1 MDGSIEQ
8 EAMLYD
14 IGVASQ
20 TTVVPFNQAPAEM
33 QELVDC
39 PKTKLE
45 WMIIYPSHL
54 ITKWHKEKAVFDNY
68 DLNVLPK
75 ALGKD
80 PRYYKAPNGDCIVVT
95 SR

>member
-1 MDGSIEQ
+1 MDGSIDQ
-8 EAMLYD
+8 EDLLYD
-14 IGVASQ
+14 LGVITQ
-20 TTVVPFNQAPAEM
+20 TTVVSFNQAPAEM

-39 PKTKLE
+39 PKGNLE
-45 WMIIYPSHL
+45 WMIIYPKQL
-54 ITKWHKEKAVFDNY
+54 ITRWDGNKPVFDNY
-68 DLNVLPK
+68 DMNVLPN